1 MDIYDIILVAVIVTV
16 MAIREVVVH
25 KKIKQYRMTIST
37 LLYIIS
43 EDPEKF
49 EQVMQDIYKVSGME
63 EVE

>member
-1 MDIYDIILVAVIVTV
+1 MDIQNLLLAVLIVVV
-16 MAIREVVVH
+16 MIREFYTH
-25 KKIKQYRMTIST
+25 KKFKQYRMTIST

-49 EQVMQDIYKVSGME
+49 EQVMQDIYNINGLE